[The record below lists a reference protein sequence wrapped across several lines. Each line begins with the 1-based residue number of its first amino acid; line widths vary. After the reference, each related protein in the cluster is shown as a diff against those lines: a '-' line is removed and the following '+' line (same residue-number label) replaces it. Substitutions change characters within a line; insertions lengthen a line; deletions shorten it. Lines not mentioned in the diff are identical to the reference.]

1 MKIVIATDFSPH
13 AAAAA
18 DAAVALARRL
28 GDTLVLAHAL
38 SFPLDLELGRGDIGA
53 ALRDQ
58 ARGALADAAASLRK
72 SGIPVE
78 ERLLV
83 GSAPH
88 TIADLGREMNARL
101 IVLGAHGRSAGA
113 RLFLGSVAERT
124 ALLADRPVMII
135 RDERLGWNTR
145 LQREDRPLRVVLG
158 IDRSGA
164 SLRAAAWVR
173 ELSAATAT
181 ELTVLHAYWPV
192 AELTRVG
199 LDPRVASDGDP
210 RVVEKLLAD
219 LGPIA
224 TAATGGA
231 GTPIRLV
238 PTQASFAA
246 CIAAEAQALDADLVI
261 IGTHQRRGL
270 QWLRLGSTVH
280 PLLRAAHVPIICVP
294 VTT

>member
-28 GDTLVLAHAL
+28 GDTLVLTHAL
-38 SFPLDLELGRGDIGA
+38 SFPLDLELGRGDLGA

-58 ARGALADAAASLRK
+58 ARGALGDAAASLRK

-78 ERLLV
+78 EHLLV

-88 TIADLGREMNARL
+88 TIADLGRALNARL

-124 ALLADRPVMII
+124 ALLADRPVMIV
-135 RDERLGWNTR
+135 RDERLGWSTR
-145 LQREDRPLRVVLG
+145 LGERSLRVVLG

-164 SLRAAAWVR
+164 SLRAAVWVR
-173 ELSAATAT
+173 ELRAATAT

-192 AELTRVG
+192 AELTRAG
-199 LDPRVASDGDP
+199 LDPRVAADGDP
-210 RVVEKLLAD
+210 RVVEKLLAE

-246 CIAAEAQALDADLVI
+246 CIAAEAQALDADLVV